1 MDAPAPRQ
9 ASREILDR
17 PFGVNVAGY
26 LRAETGVG
34 EAVRASTRALEAA
47 EVPHVLNDF
56 FDAWASNIDAPMRGV
71 RAENP
76 FRVNLVHVNADQ
88 VSAFVREKQV
98 AYFEGRYNIGF
109 WFWELA
115 RFPEEWRSSFD
126 WFDEIWVASAFVQ
139 DTISEVAPIP
149 VVKMPL
155 ALRPRRAIE
164 SQVAR
169 EALGLPSNRFVFLYM
184 FDFRSV
190 MERKNPLGLIRA
202 FRRAFAD
209 RTDVLLVL
217 KTTNANVAAVGRPV
231 FEAARDAANVRIIDA
246 VVPRDEVDG
255 LIAACD
261 CYVSL
266 HRSEGFGV
274 TIAEAMSFGKPVI
287 ATAYAG
293 NMDFTTPENS
303 LLVRYELVTLE
314 RDFGPYRRG
323 TTWAEPDLDHAAF
336 LMRNVVTE
344 RDAGRALGERARA
357 DVSRRLDPLAI
368 GSRMRERLS
377 RMTT

>member
-1 MDAPAPRQ
+1 
-9 ASREILDR
+9 
-17 PFGVNVAGY
+17 VNLAGY

-34 EAVRASTRALEAA
+34 EAARASARALEAA
-47 EVPHVLNDF
+47 EVPHVLNDVL
-56 FDAWASNIDAPMRGV
+56 DAWASNIETTARGA

-76 FRVNLVHVNADQ
+76 YRVNLVHVNADQ
-88 VSAFVREKQV
+88 VSAFVRGKQA
-98 AYFEGRYNIGF
+98 AYFEGRYNVGF

-115 RFPEEWRSSFD
+115 RFPKDWASSFE

-139 DTISEVAPIP
+139 DAISQVAPIP

-155 ALRPRRAIE
+155 SLRPPTPIGSSVTRD
-164 SQVAR
+164 
-169 EALGLPSNRFVFLYM
+169 ALGLPQDRFVFLYM

-202 FRRAFAD
+202 FRHAFGD

-217 KTTNANVAAVGRPV
+217 KTANGNLAAVGRPV
-231 FEAARDAANVRIIDA
+231 FEAAREAANVRIIDA
-246 VVPRDEVDG
+246 VVPRAEIDG
-255 LIAACD
+255 LIGACD

-274 TIAEAMSFGKPVI
+274 TIAEAMRLGKPVI

-293 NMDFTTPENS
+293 NMEFTTPGNS
-303 LLVRYELVTLE
+303 LLVRYKLVMLE

-323 TTWAEPDLDHAAF
+323 TTWAEPDLDHAAS
-336 LMRNVVTE
+336 LMHNVVTQ
-344 RDAGRALGERARA
+344 RDAGRALGERAQA
-357 DVSRRLDPLAI
+357 DISRLLDPLVI
-368 GSRMRERLS
+368 GARMRERLS
-377 RMTT
+377 RMTR

>member
-1 MDAPAPRQ
+1 M
-9 ASREILDR
+9 LDR

-34 EAVRASTRALEAA
+34 EAVRASARALEAA

-56 FDAWASNIDAPMRGV
+56 LDAWASNIDTPVRGV
-71 RAENP
+71 RTENP
-76 FRVNLVHVNADQ
+76 YRVNLVHVNADQ
-88 VSAFVREKQV
+88 VSTFVREKQA
-98 AYFEGRYNIGF
+98 AYFDGRYNVGF

-115 RFPEEWRSSFD
+115 RFPQEWASSFD

-139 DTISEVAPIP
+139 DAISQIAPIP
-149 VVKMPL
+149 VLKMPL
-155 ALRPRRAIE
+155 ALRPQRAIE
-164 SQVAR
+164 SAVTR
-169 EALGLPSNRFVFLYM
+169 DALGLPADRFVFLYI

-202 FRRAFAD
+202 FRRAFGD

-217 KTTNANVAAVGRPV
+217 KTTNGNVAAVGRPV
-231 FEAARDAANVRIIDA
+231 FEAAREAANVRIIDA
-246 VVPRDEVDG
+246 VVPRVQIDG

-274 TIAEAMSFGKPVI
+274 TIAEAMGLGKPVI

-293 NMDFTTPENS
+293 NMEFTAPGNS
-303 LLVRYELVTLE
+303 LLVRYELVTLQ

-323 TTWAEPDLDHAAF
+323 TTWAEPDLDHAAS
-336 LMRNVVTE
+336 LMRSVVSE
-344 RDAGRALGERARA
+344 PDAGRALGERARA
-357 DVSRRLDPLAI
+357 DVWRLLDPSLI
-368 GSRMRERLS
+368 GARMRERLS
-377 RMTT
+377 RMTG

>member
-1 MDAPAPRQ
+1 
-9 ASREILDR
+9 L
-17 PFGVNVAGY
+17 AGY
-26 LRAETGVG
+26 FRAETGVG
-34 EAVRASTRALEAA
+34 EAVRASARAFEAA

-56 FDAWASNIDAPMRGV
+56 FDTWASNIDTSMGGV
-71 RAENP
+71 CAENP

-88 VSAFVREKQV
+88 VSAFVREKQA

-115 RFPEEWRSSFD
+115 RFPQEWGSSFD

-139 DTISEVAPIP
+139 DAISEVAPIP

-155 ALRPRRAIE
+155 ALRPRRAID
-164 SQVAR
+164 SQQAR
-169 EALGLPSNRFVFLYM
+169 EALSLPSNRFVFLYM

-202 FRRAFAD
+202 FRRAFGD

-217 KTTNANVAAVGRPV
+217 KTTNGNVAAAGRPV
-231 FEAARDAANVRIIDA
+231 FEAAQGAANVRIIDA
-246 VVPRDEVDG
+246 AVPRAQIED

-274 TIAEAMSFGKPVI
+274 TIAEAMGFGKPVI
-287 ATAYAG
+287 ATGYAG
-293 NMDFTTPENS
+293 NMEFTRPENS
-303 LLVRYELVTLE
+303 LLVRYDLVTLD

-323 TTWAEPDLDHAAF
+323 TSWAEPDLDHAVC

-344 RDAGRALGERARA
+344 PDAGRALGERARV
-357 DVSRRLDPLAI
+357 DVSRMLDPLVI
-368 GSRMRERLS
+368 GARMRERLWQ
-377 RMTT
+377 MTR

>member
-1 MDAPAPRQ
+1 MELPPGRG
-9 ASREILDR
+9 SRTILDR

-34 EAVRASTRALEAA
+34 EAVRASARALEAA

-56 FDAWASNIDAPMRGV
+56 LDAWASNIDMPV
-71 RAENP
+71 RDVRRENP
-76 FRVNLVHVNADQ
+76 YRVNLVHVNADQ
-88 VSAFVREKQV
+88 VSTFAQEKQT
-98 AYFEGRYNIGF
+98 AYFEGRYNVGF

-115 RFPEEWRSSFD
+115 RFPQEWASSFD

-139 DTISEVAPIP
+139 DAISQIAPIP

-155 ALRPRRAIE
+155 ALRPQRTTG
-164 SQVAR
+164 SPVTR
-169 EALGLPSNRFVFLYM
+169 EALRLPADRFVFLYI

-202 FRRAFAD
+202 FRRAFGD

-217 KTTNANVAAVGRPV
+217 KTNGDVAAVGRPV
-231 FEAARDAANVRIIDA
+231 FEAAREAANVRIIDA
-246 VVPRDEVDG
+246 VFPRAAIDG

-274 TIAEAMSFGKPVI
+274 TIAEAMGYGKPVI

-293 NMDFTTPENS
+293 NMEFTTPGNS
-303 LLVRYELVTLE
+303 LLVRYDLVTLE

-323 TTWAEPDLDHAAF
+323 TTWAEPDLDHAAA
-336 LMRNVVTE
+336 LMRKLVTE
-344 RDAGRALGERARA
+344 PDARRALGERARA
-357 DVSRRLDPLAI
+357 DVSRLLDPSII
-368 GSRMRERLS
+368 GARMRERLS
-377 RMTT
+377 RMTG